1 MILNTTRIAA
11 TALAIGLGLAATSGQ
26 AEDQHSMSVTGS
38 NPKTIVVASN
48 GVAYTQLQTK
58 GTVRFSGLYE
68 YDAGSNGRIKAWEV
82 WPVIQYA
89 VGNSQWYG
97 DYQTYPKGS
106 RPKTVHK
113 KVDMDVPAQFLNDA
127 AVKVCNL
134 RATALRQ
141 GGHSNAHIFGTD
153 RTEKLDVRMNHKIQL
168 TGLKSKV
175 LTEAGGIY
183 QLAVRC
189 ARFSGPALPQL
200 GSVQKPKP
208 ATPGVQAPS
217 AAKPTSGPETRAPR
231 MLLKIGN

>member
-1 MILNTTRIAA
+1 MTMNTPRIAA

-26 AEDQHSMSVTGS
+26 AEDLLSMTITGS
-38 NPKTIVVASN
+38 SPKTIVVASN
-48 GVAYTQLQTK
+48 GVEYTKLQTK
-58 GTVRFSGLYE
+58 GTVRFSGLYQ

-113 KVDMDVPAQFLNDA
+113 KVDMDVPAEFINDA

-134 RATALRQ
+134 RAAALRQ
-141 GGHSNAHIFGTD
+141 GGHSNAHIFGTH
-153 RTEKLDVRMNHKIQL
+153 RTEKLEVELNHKIQL
-168 TGLKSKV
+168 TGRKSK
-175 LTEAGGIY
+175 LLNEAGGGY

-200 GSVQKPKP
+200 GTVQKPKP

-217 AAKPTSGPETRAPR
+217 AAKPTSGRDTRAPK